1 MPRAPT
7 AAHAM
12 LSLSEV
18 PCYESSV
25 MKAWLNCLES
35 ERVSAGAA
43 IGSIA
48 SIFDVSMVGGG
59 GHRGTRPDRSEP
71 RGEGLLERRGIDRV
85 PERGGLRYNGR

>member
-59 GHRGTRPDRSEP
+59 GHRRPIGSKDAP
-71 RGEGLLERRGIDRV
+71 GKRRGYVRI
-85 PERGGLRYNGR
+85 L